1 MPLLKVT
8 LVINSGVRIRTEV
21 WVIPQTTVYLTSQ
34 YHSDEMSEIQFCSP
48 GPHKL
53 RFLVEEATVLVTL
66 NAAATWVRKEGSLP

>member
-8 LVINSGVRIRTEV
+8 LVINSGIKIRTEI

-34 YHSDEMSEIQFCSP
+34 YHSDEISEIQFCSP

-53 RFLVEEATVLVTL
+53 RFLVEGATVLFTL
-66 NAAATWVRKEGSLP
+66 NTAATWVGKEGSLP